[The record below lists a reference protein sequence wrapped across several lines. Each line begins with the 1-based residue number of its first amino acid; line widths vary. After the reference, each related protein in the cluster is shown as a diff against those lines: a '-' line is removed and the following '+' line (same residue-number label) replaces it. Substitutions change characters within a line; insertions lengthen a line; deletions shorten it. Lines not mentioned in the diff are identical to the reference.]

1 MYIFKT
7 VINTAEV
14 VYVFV
19 CVCVSVCV
27 CLSSKEFVCH
37 QKSVINSF
45 WVLSLTLQFS
55 HIFVLKEGWLSNESL

>member
-19 CVCVSVCV
+19 CVCV
-27 CLSSKEFVCH
+27 CLSSKECDQFILGTV
-37 QKSVINSF
+37 VD
-45 WVLSLTLQFS
+45 VTVFS
-55 HIFVLKEGWLSNESL
+55 HFCVERRLVVK

>member
-19 CVCVSVCV
+19 CVFLCVCVCVSVCV
-27 CLSSKEFVCH
+27 CLSSKECDQFIFGTVVD
-37 QKSVINSF
+37 VI
-45 WVLSLTLQFS
+45 VFS
-55 HIFVLKEGWLSNESL
+55 HFGVERRLAVK

>member
-27 CLSSKEFVCH
+27 SSKECDQFILGTV
-37 QKSVINSF
+37 VD
-45 WVLSLTLQFS
+45 VTVFS
-55 HIFVLKEGWLSNESL
+55 HFCVERRLVVK

>member
-7 VINTAEV
+7 VINTTEV

-27 CLSSKEFVCH
+27 CLSSKECDQFILGTVVD
-37 QKSVINSF
+37 VI
-45 WVLSLTLQFS
+45 VFS
-55 HIFVLKEGWLSNESL
+55 HFGVERRLVVK